1 MSEPTNAR
9 SLEQWPYIGDTL
21 DGLMQHADRQLY
33 LAKDGGRNR
42 VMAMP
47 DTVQA
52 TISALPLPR

>member
-1 MSEPTNAR
+1 VSEPTNAR

-47 DTVQA
+47 
-52 TISALPLPR
+52 